1 MVGIAKAFAKP
12 QYFAPL
18 GHSLRETNLQV
29 LFLSETTAGEERK
42 ERVMKAIGFAEKIV
56 LGSAGRSGRI

>member
-29 LFLSETTAGEERK
+29 LFLIETKAGDETMES
-42 ERVMKAIGFAEKIV
+42 VMKAMGFAEKIV
-56 LGSAGRSGRI
+56 LGNAGRSG